1 MTYSTIRF
9 PPNLAASASGVRPFA
24 SLSSYVS
31 FSPPRPKPRDLLI
44 RPRASR
50 RGGVQ
55 KRAHPRVVFR
65 LHVRAHLWFFQ
76 QLLHDVG
83 LRAVPYERM
92 SGWSRKASVGVERR
106 RGRGLKARGERRDA
120 PGKVLK
126 DRRSPRRQGRM
137 GTSDR
142 TRLRFTR
149 GVHQRGHPSRART
162 LDRIRA
168 SVQQRLDA
176 LHVPGAARERHRGAS
191 RDVAA
196 VVEERHLL
204 LPGVHPS
211 LLRGFF
217 FSLRGVLY
225 ERTSGWS

>member
-1 MTYSTIRF
+1 MSLATREV
-9 PPNLAASASGVRPFA
+9 PPPPPPQSGYAETPNQERSIALLPGISLAGDAGPDGRQGSGFVEAVGDPTA
-24 SLSSYVS
+24 DDALSWH
-31 FSPPRPKPRDLLI
+31 
-44 RPRASR
+44 
-50 RGGVQ
+50 VQ
-55 KRAHPRVVFR
+55 KIKERQKDVDGTEEDVKKRA
-65 LHVRAHLWFFQ
+65 RAT
-76 QLLHDVG
+76 
-83 LRAVPYERM
+83 
-92 SGWSRKASVGVERR
+92 VET
-106 RGRGLKARGERRDA
+106 AAAAAAAAAATSAGE
-120 PGKVLK
+120 VLK

-142 TRLRFTR
+142 THLRFTR